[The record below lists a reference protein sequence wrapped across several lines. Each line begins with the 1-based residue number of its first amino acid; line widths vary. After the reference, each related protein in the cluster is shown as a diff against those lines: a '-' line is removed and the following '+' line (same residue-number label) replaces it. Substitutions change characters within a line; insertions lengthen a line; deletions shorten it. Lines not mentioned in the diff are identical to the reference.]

1 MPVTL
6 SVLNPARL
14 VPRIVALVS
23 RRIAAAASG
32 WCPAPLEPDDH
43 ILRDIGKTRDE
54 LTGFPAP
61 MRADERLGRMA
72 IDARKTLQAST
83 IAEHHS
89 V

>member
-6 SVLNPARL
+6 SSLNPARV

-23 RRIAAAASG
+23 RRIAAAANG

-61 MRADERLGRMA
+61 TRAEERFGRM
-72 IDARKTLQAST
+72 IDARKTLQTSPV
-83 IAEHHS
+83 AEHHS